1 MYSILK
7 NEMFHKF
14 VRWGLGI
21 HGTIHIL
28 ETFINMYEKA
38 YISALL
44 SLFIGLLMFAG
55 AYIDSSHHNLESK
68 NKND

>member
-1 MYSILK
+1 
-7 NEMFHKF
+7 MFHKF

-28 ETFINMYEKA
+28 ETFLNVYEEA

-44 SLFIGLLMFAG
+44 SLLLGLLMIAG
-55 AYIDSSHHNLESK
+55 AYIDSSQTK
-68 NKND
+68 K

>member
-1 MYSILK
+1 MNKILK
-7 NEMFHKF
+7 NKMFHKF

-28 ETFINMYEKA
+28 ETFLNVYEEA

-44 SLFIGLLMFAG
+44 SLLLGLLMIAG
-55 AYIDSSHHNLESK
+55 AYIDSSQTK
-68 NKND
+68 K